1 MSDKRFDP
9 KKADK
14 LFAEERRKLIPAES
28 VLEYLQVKQED
39 TVADLGAGNGY
50 FTIPMAKKTEGTVY
64 AVDIEPKMLELLKAN
79 AEDEQLTN
87 VEYVVSDL
95 ESIQLGDNAVNKVFV
110 SFVIHEVTDIDKA
123 LREMK
128 RILKPNGEMV
138 LLEWEAVETES
149 GPPLHHRI
157 PSEKMVDILKKNGL
171 QAEIIHLNTANYL
184 VKISEEMCSCFIIQ

>member
-28 VLEYLQVKQED
+28 VLEYLQLKPGD

-50 FTIPMAKKTEGTVY
+50 FTIPMAKKTGNTVY
-64 AVDIEPKMLELLKAN
+64 AIDIEPKMLDLLKAN
-79 AEDEQLTN
+79 AKDEQLTN
-87 VEYVVSDL
+87 IKYVVSDL
-95 ESIQLGDNAVNKVFV
+95 ENIQLEDNTVNKVFV
-110 SFVIHEVTDIDKA
+110 SFVIHEGTDIDKA

-138 LLEWEAVETES
+138 LLEWEAVETET

-157 PSEKMVDILKKNGL
+157 PSEKMVEILKENGL
-171 QAEIIHLNTANYL
+171 QAEVIHLNPANYL
-184 VKISEEMCSCFIIQ
+184 VKINI